1 MESLRFEVEPFGI
14 RTTIVEPGFFRT
26 TLLEKESTTYAE
38 LSIDDYAERTAQTR
52 PAWEAMSGKQGGDP
66 AKLAKA
72 LVTIVAE
79 EQPPLRWVAGA
90 DAVATVEQKANE
102 LLAQVDAYRELSSS
116 LAIDE
121 LELAE
126 SAR

>member
-72 LVTIVAE
+72 LVTLVDDD
-79 EQPPLRWVAGA
+79 PPLRWVAGA
-90 DAVATVEQKANE
+90 DAVAPVEQKANE
-102 LLAQVDAYRELSSS
+102 LLAQVDAYRDLSSS
-116 LAIDE
+116 LAVD
-121 LELAE
+121 
-126 SAR
+126 